1 MDKIGVTKNNREK
14 RIIEK
19 IYNYKGT
26 VDLLNN
32 GEILIFISNKSFV
45 GVELDCNLEK
55 KYGEYLYSKEDL
67 NYDVL
72 FGEQSLDEND
82 FTGKSMDEG
91 TRMFEADLSNLYFI
105 DKGKKLK
112 HENGEYIIPEFKY
125 NSKVDKYYYE
135 YELEKEPEV
144 KKTSEMMTYVEFKY
158 FLANNGFIELN

>member
-1 MDKIGVTKNNREK
+1 M
-14 RIIEK
+14 
-19 IYNYKGT
+19 
-26 VDLLNN
+26 
-32 GEILIFISNKSFV
+32 
-45 GVELDCNLEK
+45 
-55 KYGEYLYSKEDL
+55 

-158 FLANNGFIELN
+158 FLANNGFIEIN